1 MTAEK
6 ITTLAKE
13 LFEHLREDI
22 EKCTTREDHI
32 RVSARAN
39 HANILLQHLHDFF
52 HHREQ
57 TDDLSQETADGGA
70 SREVS

>member
-6 ITTLAKE
+6 ITHIATE
-13 LFEHLREDI
+13 LFEHLRADI

-32 RVSARAN
+32 RVSSRAN

-52 HHREQ
+52 QHGEQ
-57 TDDLSQETADGGA
+57 TDDLPQETTEPGA